1 MKKIKF
7 LALCAIAAGVVTSC
21 QKEEVTN
28 EVQPEAVVELSKTEK
43 NALLEAGVNPN
54 GATVEMYKNPLDG
67 SVSEVIQSG
76 DIMLDRTSLINDL
89 YKLASGEENT
99 KQYRT
104 NNLVTG
110 GSRTIDILGFTGSGN
125 ALTPSMRT
133 GLQWAVNN
141 YNRLNNSLTF
151 RLTFGTNFQAA
162 DMVVFNNNAGG
173 AGGSAGFPTGGRPF
187 KFVQINNGTG
197 TFGGSNVNN
206 VNEHVIGHEIG
217 HSIGFRHTDYAR
229 RRCGGA
235 NEGTAGVGAINIPGT
250 PRENRWG
257 AAGLDS
263 DSLMI
268 SCFDGSE
275 DGEFSRFDVVALNAL
290 Y

>member
-1 MKKIKF
+1 MKKIKL
-7 LALCAIAAGVVTSC
+7 LALCAIVAGFATSC
-21 QKEEVTN
+21 QKDEITN
-28 EVQPEAVVELSKTEK
+28 ETAPEVSIEISDDHKA
-43 NALLEAGVNPN
+43 ALLAAGVNP
-54 GATVEMYKNPLDG
+54 GAPGEAKYVTVSHLGESPTKYISISDYLLP
-67 SVSEVIQSG
+67 VE
-76 DIMLDRTSLINDL
+76 
-89 YKLASGEENT
+89 KLAEFALEDSNDG

-104 NNLVTG
+104 NNLISSG
-110 GSRTIDILGFTGSGN
+110 NRTIDILGFTGSCC
-125 ALTPSMRT
+125 ALTSSMRT

-141 YNRLNNSLTF
+141 YNRINTTLNF

-162 DMVVFNNNAGG
+162 DMVVYNNGASG
-173 AGGSAGFPTGGRPF
+173 AGGQAEFPSGGRPG
-187 KFVQINNGTG
+187 KFIQINAGTG

-217 HSIGFRHTDYAR
+217 HAVGFRHTDYAR

-235 NEGTAGVGAINIPGT
+235 NEGSGGVGAIHIPGT
-250 PRENRWG
+250 PTVNQWG
-257 AAGLDS
+257 ASGLDS

-275 DGEFSRFDVVALNAL
+275 DGEFSNFDVVALEFL

>member
-1 MKKIKF
+1 MKKIKL
-7 LALCAIAAGVVTSC
+7 LALCAIVAGFATSC
-21 QKEEVTN
+21 QKDEIANETAPEV
-28 EVQPEAVVELSKTEK
+28 ASELSEEHK
-43 NALLEAGVNPN
+43 AGLWAAGVNPGDAYYGSQKHFDLPAQKGIFAGDVFIPLN
-54 GATVEMYKNPLDG
+54 QLADHALGADG
-67 SVSEVIQSG
+67 
-76 DIMLDRTSLINDL
+76 ND
-89 YKLASGEENT
+89 

-104 NNLVTG
+104 NNLISSG
-110 GSRTIDILGFTGSGN
+110 NRTIDILGYTGSCC
-125 ALTPSMRT
+125 ALTSNMRT

-141 YNRLNNSLTF
+141 YNRINTTLNF

-162 DMVVFNNNAGG
+162 DMVVYNNGQSG
-173 AGGSAGFPTGGRPF
+173 AGGQAEFPSGGRPG
-187 KFVQINNGTG
+187 KFIQINAGTG

-217 HSIGFRHTDYAR
+217 HAVGFRHTDYAR

-235 NEGTAGVGAINIPGT
+235 NEGGGGVGAIHIPGT
-250 PRENRWG
+250 PTVNQWG
-257 AAGLDS
+257 ASGLDS

-275 DGEFSRFDVVALNAL
+275 DGEFSNFDVVALEFL